1 MEKQKHNH
9 TPYNKSLFFAIE
21 QIAKYI
27 QEDYIEKYSNTVTH
41 DEFRTM
47 DIIKYNPDIC
57 QRDLAKLA
65 LRDSV
70 KIGRILD
77 KLEKKNFVE
86 RFNDTKG
93 KRLVKKMKLTD
104 LGMKAYTEIL
114 QKVEPSTQNLL
125 NRTFSTQQ
133 LEDLTQS
140 LNKLHKVLSEVVT
153 IQA

>member
-1 MEKQKHNH
+1 MSQ
-9 TPYNKSLFFAIE
+9 TF
-21 QIAKYI
+21 
-27 QEDYIEKYSNTVTH
+27 EKYNTGISTEEYAILDVLSIH
-41 DEFRTM
+41 AEL
-47 DIIKYNPDIC
+47 C

-93 KRLVKKMKLTD
+93 KRRVKKMKLTD

-114 QKVEPSTQNLL
+114 QKIEPSTQNLL
-125 NRTFSTQQ
+125 YRTFSTQQ